1 MPVKNSI
8 RVIVF
13 AVLLGVVCSLILV
26 GATLFTAPYREAN
39 ERAEEVRNFLSALD
53 VAVKQGADARELLDL
68 FNRDIRVRDVGD
80 LRFYEYAPRS
90 TAGSAGEAVGVAVPF
105 EGMGLWGPI
114 KGVLA
119 LHPDLTTIRAVRFYQ
134 QEETPGLGG
143 EIGAR
148 WFQQQ
153 FRDKRIVSEAGEP
166 GFRILKAGAQT
177 DSNSVDGITGASM
190 TSDRVAGILDE
201 LAKRIDKERQNYG
214 Q

>member
-1 MPVKNSI
+1 MKNSV
-8 RVIVF
+8 RVILF
-13 AVLLGVVCSLILV
+13 AVVLGLVCSLLLV

-53 VAVKQGADARELLDL
+53 VAVEQGADAQDLLET
-68 FNRDIRVRDVGD
+68 FNRDIRVREIGD
-80 LRFYEYAPRS
+80 LLLYEYRPQ
-90 TAGSAGEAVGVAVPF
+90 GGEAAPGPLAVAVPF

-119 LHPDLTTIRAVRFYQ
+119 LKPDLTTIKAVRFYQ

-143 EIGAR
+143 EIGAQ
-148 WFQQQ
+148 WFQEQ
-153 FRDKRIVSEAGEP
+153 FRDKKILSEAGEA
-166 GFRILKAGAQT
+166 GFKILKAGAGP

-190 TSDRVAGILDE
+190 TSDRVAGILDG